1 MAHIAPFRALHYAVR
16 TDGELAARLAPPYD
30 VIGPERRAALAAD
43 PHNIVHLD
51 LPEGAEPGGAYA
63 AAARRLDAWR
73 RDGTLVL
80 DRDPAF
86 VVAEQSFRDPAGSPR
101 RRRGFFARLRLE
113 PLEGG
118 SVLPHERTLAAPR
131 RDREQLL
138 AATRT
143 HLSAVFLLHEDASG
157 DVARALETVAS
168 RPPDQEL
175 RDPDD
180 AGLRLW
186 RLAEPDLLARIA
198 GRVGQG
204 WTLIADGHHRYE
216 SALAYSQARRAA
228 GTDDA
233 PDVLVYLVSAVDP
246 GLTIGPIHRLV
257 RGIAPIDAATLLA
270 ALDPF
275 FEVEKRPKEQLAEAM
290 RAAAGRPGVFG
301 ILLPRD
307 PSGLLLRWREGDAR
321 ARGPLESVPAPL
333 RRLDVVLL
341 HRLVFQEVLGL
352 SPAQQ
357 AGADHLDYVKDEAG
371 LLRGVETA
379 ACGVLLN
386 PTPLDQVVDV
396 SRHGLRL
403 PPKSTFFLPKVPT
416 GIVLDP
422 IDTPAV

>member
-1 MAHIAPFRALHYAVR
+1 MAHIAPFRALRYAVR

-30 VIGPERRAALAAD
+30 VISPERRAALASD

-51 LPEGAEPGGAYA
+51 LPEGGEPGGAYA
-63 AAARRLDAWR
+63 AAARLLADWR
-73 RDGTLVL
+73 RDGTLRL

-86 VVAEQSFRDPAGSPR
+86 VVAEQSFRDPSGSPR

-113 PLEGG
+113 PFEGG
-118 SVLPHERTLAAPR
+118 SVLPHERTLEAPR

-157 DVARALETVAS
+157 EVARMLESVAS
-168 RPPDQEL
+168 RPPEREL
-175 RDPDD
+175 RDPDG

-198 GRVGQG
+198 GPVGRG

-216 SALAYSQARRAA
+216 SALAYSQARRAS
-228 GTDDA
+228 GSDDA

-257 RGIAPIDAATLLA
+257 RGIAPIDPAKLVPS
-270 ALDPF
+270 LDPF
-275 FEVEKRPKEQLAEAM
+275 FEVESRPQEEM
-290 RAAAGRPGVFG
+290 AAAIRDAADRPGVFG

-307 PSGLLLRWREGDAR
+307 PSGLLLRWREGS
-321 ARGPLESVPAPL
+321 ARGPLEALPAPL

-341 HRLVFQEVLGL
+341 HRLVFQEALGL

-371 LLRGVETA
+371 LLRGLPAA

-386 PTPLDQVVDV
+386 PTRLQQVVDV
-396 SRHGLRL
+396 SRNGLRL

-422 IDTPAV
+422 IDTPAA

>member
-1 MAHIAPFRALHYAVR
+1 MAHIAPFRALRYAVR
-16 TDGELAARLAPPYD
+16 TDGELATRLAPPYD

-43 PHNIVHLD
+43 PHNIVLVD
-51 LPEGAEPGGAYA
+51 LPEAGEPGGAYA
-63 AAARRLDAWR
+63 AAARRLAAWR

-80 DRDPAF
+80 DREPAF
-86 VVAEQSFRDPAGSPR
+86 VVAEQSFRDPSGAPR

-113 PLEGG
+113 AFEGG
-118 SVLPHERTLAAPR
+118 SVLPHERTLEAPR

-143 HLSAVFLLHEDASG
+143 HLSAVFLLHEDPSG
-157 DVARALETVAS
+157 EVARTLEDLAS
-168 RPPDQEL
+168 RPPEREL
-175 RDPDD
+175 RDPDG

-186 RLAEPDLLARIA
+186 RLADRDRLARIA
-198 GRVGQG
+198 ERLGRG

-228 GTDDA
+228 GSDDA

-257 RGIAPIDAATLLA
+257 RGVPSIDPAQLA
-270 ALDPF
+270 AVLDPF
-275 FEVEKRPKEQLAEAM
+275 FEVERRPKDGLAEAL
-290 RAAAGRPGVFG
+290 RDAAGRPGVFG
-301 ILLPRD
+301 LLFPRD
-307 PSGLLLRWREGDAR
+307 RSGLFLRWREGDER
-321 ARGPLESVPAPL
+321 ASRPLESVPVPL

-341 HRLVFQEVLGL
+341 HRLVFQDALGL

-357 AGADHLDYVKDEAG
+357 AGPDHLDYVKDEAG
-371 LLRGVETA
+371 LLRGLETA

-386 PTPLDQVVDV
+386 PTRLDQVVDV
-396 SRHGLRL
+396 SRSGLRL

-416 GIVLDP
+416 GLVLDP
-422 IDTPAV
+422 IDTPA